1 MRCVQACRRQ
11 TAKVNLL
18 NMLSNIGRIDRHA
31 RSDGLICDGYPASL
45 AGGVDIGTEIPDLPR
60 DRPS

>member
-1 MRCVQACRRQ
+1 MRCVEGCRRQ
-11 TAKVNLL
+11 TAKINVLS
-18 NMLSNIGRIDRHA
+18 MLSKIGRIDRRA
-31 RSDGLICDGYPASL
+31 RSDGLICDGEPASL